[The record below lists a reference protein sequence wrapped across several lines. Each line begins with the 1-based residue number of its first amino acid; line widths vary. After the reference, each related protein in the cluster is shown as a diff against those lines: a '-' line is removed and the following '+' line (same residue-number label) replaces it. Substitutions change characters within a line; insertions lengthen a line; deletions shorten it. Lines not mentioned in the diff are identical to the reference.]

1 MLKPLE
7 PAPLT
12 IPVIDDQGHTTTL
25 EQHLGNYLVIYFY
38 PKDNTPG
45 CTVEACNFRDANQE
59 LKNLGVKVIGIS
71 KDSLASHQKFTDQH
85 QLNFPLWSDP
95 DHKLLEAFGAW
106 GEKKRFGKL
115 YMGIIRSTFI
125 LDPTGTIIKT
135 WEKVNVANHS
145 QEVLDFLQKTLKQ

>member
-12 IPVIDDQGHTTTL
+12 IPVIDDRGHTTTL

-59 LKNLGVKVIGIS
+59 LKKFGVKVIGIS